1 MASIGHVIVGIA
13 GARLLATPRTSLRER
28 LALSMG
34 LSVLSLLPDADVIAF
49 WLRIP
54 YAAPWGHRGASHSL
68 LLALLLGSL
77 CGVWLGRWQGR
88 VLRPLI
94 VCSTV
99 ACSHG
104 LLDALTD
111 GGLGVALLWPWDH
124 KRIFFPL
131 RPLPV
136 APIGLRLISQRGLWV
151 LLRETLYFLPLLL
164 WGLWPPTQRSPRRQS
179 RD

>member
-13 GARLLATPRTSLRER
+13 GARLLASPHTPLRDR

-49 WLRIP
+49 WLHIP

-68 LLALLLGSL
+68 LLAGLAGAL

-88 VLRPLI
+88 ALRALI
-94 VCSTV
+94 VCVAV

-104 LLDALTD
+104 LLDAITD
-111 GGLGVALLWPWDH
+111 GGLGVALLWPWDQ

-136 APIGLRLISQRGLWV
+136 APIGLRLFSRRGLWV
-151 LLRETLYFLPLLL
+151 LLRETLYFLPLLT
-164 WGLWPPTQRSPRRQS
+164 WALWPRTPRASRRRSS
-179 RD
+179 G